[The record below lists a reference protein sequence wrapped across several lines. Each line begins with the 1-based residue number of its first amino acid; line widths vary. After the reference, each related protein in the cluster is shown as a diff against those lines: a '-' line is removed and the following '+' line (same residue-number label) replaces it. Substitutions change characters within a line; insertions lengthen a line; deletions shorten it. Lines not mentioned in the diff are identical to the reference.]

1 MLQIPQNREVGR
13 IKEYCGRNS
22 ALDSCK
28 IYLPNPEFLKSY
40 TDALTKSN
48 IHKPLWLKGTL
59 INCLPFKKKV
69 TVTKN
74 LLAAAIKGL
83 CNLKVINGSGSDL
96 KVKVLTLYI
105 ILCIKKKRS
114 TSLYIHIH
122 VFITSIFNWLTKAMS
137 YRR

>member
-28 IYLPNPEFLKSY
+28 IYLPDPEFLKSY

-105 ILCIKKKRS
+105 ILNIMKKRS
-114 TSLYIHIH
+114 TSLNIHIH
-122 VFITSIFNWLTKAMS
+122 VFITFIFNWLRKAMS